1 MHFSLGSD
9 HAGFKYK
16 ELIKLHLM
24 ALGHSVEDC
33 GPFTE
38 ESVDYADFGHPV
50 AKNVESKRSDLGIV
64 VCGSGNGINMTVNK
78 YQGIRG
84 ALCWLPELA
93 ALARQHNDAN
103 VLALPAR
110 FIEAETALTCVD
122 AFINAHFEGGR
133 HAARIQKIP
142 CGSSL

>member
-1 MHFSLGSD
+1 MNFSLGSD

-16 ELIKLHLM
+16 ELIKLHLIT
-24 ALGHSVEDC
+24 LGHGIEDC

-38 ESVDYADFGHPV
+38 ESVDYADFGHLV
-50 AKNVESKRSDLGIV
+50 AKNVESKHSDLGIV

-78 YQGIRG
+78 YQGIRA
-84 ALCWLPELA
+84 ALCWMPELA

-103 VLALPAR
+103 VLSLPAR
-110 FIEAETALTCVD
+110 FIDAETALACVD

-133 HAARIQKIP
+133 HAVRVQKIP
-142 CGSSL
+142 RGSSL

>member
-1 MHFSLGSD
+1 MNFSLGSD

-24 ALGHSVEDC
+24 TLGHGIEDC

-50 AKNVESKRSDLGIV
+50 AKNVESKHSDLGIV

-84 ALCWLPELA
+84 ALCWLPGLA

-110 FIEAETALTCVD
+110 FIDVETALACVD

-142 CGSSL
+142 YGSSL

>member
-1 MHFSLGSD
+1 MHISLGSD

-16 ELIKLHLM
+16 ELIKRHLLT
-24 ALGHSVEDC
+24 LGHGVEDS
-33 GPFTE
+33 GSFNE
-38 ESVDYADFGHPV
+38 ESVDYADFGHIV
-50 AKNVESKRSDLGIV
+50 AKNVENKQCDLGIV
-64 VCGSGNGINMTVNK
+64 VCGSGNGINITVNK

-110 FIEAETALTCVD
+110 FIAAETALACVD
-122 AFINAHFEGGR
+122 AFISAHFEGGR
-133 HAARIQKIP
+133 HAVRIQKIP
-142 CGSSL
+142 RGSSL